1 MVSFTEA
8 YTLRGLFNQMSKYKE
23 TQYKSYK
30 LSIKGIEQIYVVENE
45 TLNLHFNEEINNFYF
60 QEKEGFVP
68 LHTCLFAN
76 KTFSNH
82 FKNLLTDIKTIGK
95 DEIYRFLN
103 EDMGIDEIKNMENE
117 LSNIGDNYD
126 SQ

>member
-1 MVSFTEA
+1 MVSFAEA
-8 YTLRGLFNQMSKYKE
+8 YNLRGLFNQMSKYKE

-60 QEKEGFVP
+60 QEKEGFIP
-68 LHTCLFAN
+68 FHTCLFAN
-76 KTFSNH
+76 KTFSKH
-82 FKNLLTDIKTIGK
+82 FKNLLSDIKTIGK

-103 EDMGIDEIKNMENE
+103 EDIGIDEIKNMENE
-117 LSNIGDNYD
+117 LNNLADNYD